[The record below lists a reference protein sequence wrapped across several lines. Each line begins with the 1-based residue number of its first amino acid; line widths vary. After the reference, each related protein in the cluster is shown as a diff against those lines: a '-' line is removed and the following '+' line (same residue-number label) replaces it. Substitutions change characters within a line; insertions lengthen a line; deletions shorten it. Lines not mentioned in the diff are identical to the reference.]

1 MKTKNQ
7 KTIENA
13 FRRFASNEGNAIV
26 GGLKAL
32 LDAAVVYALQVH
44 EERYLYNHLETGDSY
59 GWAIGRQGQCI
70 AIKVTQW
77 EDLPSTDVGITEK
90 LKSMAESLSSGKI
103 HKYIG
108 IVMAGMKPKGFYNI
122 EIEEDVLYETI
133 HMVET
138 DFDRYFHEIP
148 GADFDNN
155 FDQL

>member
-1 MKTKNQ
+1 MRSKND
-7 KTIENA
+7 KTIEKA
-13 FRRFASNEGNAIV
+13 FKRFASNEANAV
-26 GGLKAL
+26 TGGLKAL

-77 EDLPSTDVGITEK
+77 EDLPTTDVSIVAK
-90 LKSMAESLSSGKI
+90 LKNMAEDMSSGKM

-122 EIEEDVLYETI
+122 EIEEDVLDETI

-148 GADFDNN
+148 GGDFDRY
-155 FDQL
+155 FD